1 VNSEEATARLATCR
15 KEIDEID
22 RGIVRLLNQ
31 RTKVVEQIG
40 SIKREMS
47 MAVYEP
53 KREDE
58 VYRNIADSNPG
69 PIPNDSLK
77 RVFERII
84 DEMRTLQ
91 RNRVVEGK
99 RDAADQRQ

>member
-1 VNSEEATARLATCR
+1 VTSEEAAVRLAACR
-15 KEIDEID
+15 QNIDEID
-22 RGIVRLLNQ
+22 RGIVRLLNE

-40 SIKREMS
+40 RIKREMS

-58 VYRNIADSNPG
+58 VYRNVAESNSG
-69 PIPNDSLK
+69 PMPHDSLK

-91 RNRVVEGK
+91 RNRVVDEK
-99 RDAADQRQ
+99 RDAADSRS

>member
-1 VNSEEATARLATCR
+1 MRALAECR
-15 KEIDEID
+15 YEIDEID
-22 RGIVRLLNQ
+22 RGILRLLND
-31 RTKVVEQIG
+31 RTRIVERIG
-40 SIKREMS
+40 AIKRDQA

-58 VYRNIADSNPG
+58 VYRNVSESNQG
-69 PIPNDSLK
+69 PLPDEAVR

-91 RNRVVEGK
+91 KMRMQ
-99 RDAADQRQ
+99 A